1 MMKSQTFLQRITT
14 FFMSVLLFSTFF
26 FPLMSQ
32 PAWANKATPTTVQ
45 NSAQPLCTA
54 ESRALGKSECNINI
68 DDRHITYNNDSHDTY
83 KNDSQ
88 VIIVKPDPPNTT
100 RAWVGGAAVGALLSV
115 SAVMDLSVAD
125 MIGSGLAAVGG
136 VVGSG
141 MAAGAAGVAVS
152 AALPVAATVG
162 VGFAAYQ
169 GVKMLTSSHNKRKVD
184 QSQQ

>member
-1 MMKSQTFLQRITT
+1 MMKSQTFLGRITT

-32 PAWANKATPTTVQ
+32 PAWANQPTTTVVQ

-54 ESRALGKSECNINI
+54 ESRGLGKSECNINI
-68 DDRHITYNNDSHDTY
+68 DDSITYKTDPP
-83 KNDSQ
+83 

-100 RAWVGGAAVGALLSV
+100 GAWVGGAVVGALLSV

-141 MAAGAAGVAVS
+141 MAAGAAGLAVS
-152 AALPVAATVG
+152 AALPVVATVG
-162 VGFAAYQ
+162 VGLAAWQ
-169 GVKMLTSSHNKRKVD
+169 TVKALTSPHNNKRKAD
-184 QSQQ
+184 QSQE